1 MGTTADLARAA
12 MRTAAVLAVGFVSLL
27 ALIQGISQAIAIGQR
42 ERALIPLLLGFVPSV
57 LLASLIGQRFRGG
70 EVHPWQFVAVLVM
83 AFTSIL
89 LMLLRSGGL

>member
-1 MGTTADLARAA
+1 

-70 EVHPWQFVAVLVM
+70 EVHPCVGGRVRVLGGGQRMSPWVATESPHLAFVVSAG
-83 AFTSIL
+83 S
-89 LMLLRSGGL
+89 